1 MNVYAKDLLRRVML
15 LWLGAEGRGCVLNN
29 LFEGE
34 RRTYKDGTFYVKPEM
49 LKTSAIFPFKYMKNS
64 VSRTFCLE

>member
-1 MNVYAKDLLRRVML
+1 ML
-15 LWLGAEGRGCVLNN
+15 LWLGAEGRGVFWTN

-34 RRTYKDGTFYVKPEM
+34 RRMYKDGTFYVKPEM

-64 VSRTFCLE
+64 VSRTFCLKWSYLSLLVEKGS

>member
-1 MNVYAKDLLRRVML
+1 M
-15 LWLGAEGRGCVLNN
+15 
-29 LFEGE
+29 
-34 RRTYKDGTFYVKPEM
+34 YKDGTFDVKPEM

>member
-1 MNVYAKDLLRRVML
+1 MF
-15 LWLGAEGRGCVLNN
+15 CTN

-34 RRTYKDGTFYVKPEM
+34 RRMYKDGTFYVKPEM

-64 VSRTFCLE
+64 VSPTFCLE